1 MHSIRSYITFA
12 ILLLFFTTGGAFV
25 NSAQGSIFKFKFWNS
40 SSGTFTDRQASRHL
54 KKCIGIKPL
63 DNICYKSISS
73 DEILSTSIEKTYNHF
88 TPITP
93 IADEILFTGFSEL
106 PEEYDIWNSSINPY
120 NISLVGMKDTIMI
133 DVSRYCPPSVKHV
146 TSNFGFRKWR
156 HHNGIDLKVHRG
168 DTVKCA
174 FDGVVRVTRYDRRG
188 YGYFTIVRHNNGL
201 ETIYGHMQR
210 FLAHVGDTLKAGDP
224 VGMGGNTG
232 RSTGYHLHFE
242 LRYLGNPINPNDII
256 DFEKHT
262 AKNRVFVLTAQNFEY
277 KREIDKIR
285 YWTVKSGD
293 TLGRISQRTG
303 VSISKLCSLN
313 GITRKTI
320 LRIGRRIRYT

>member
-1 MHSIRSYITFA
+1 
-12 ILLLFFTTGGAFV
+12 
-25 NSAQGSIFKFKFWNS
+25 
-40 SSGTFTDRQASRHL
+40 
-54 KKCIGIKPL
+54 
-63 DNICYKSISS
+63 
-73 DEILSTSIEKTYNHF
+73 
-88 TPITP
+88 
-93 IADEILFTGFSEL
+93 
-106 PEEYDIWNSSINPY
+106 
-120 NISLVGMKDTIMI
+120 MKDTIMI
-133 DVSRYCPPSVKHV
+133 DVSGYHAPSLKHV

-156 HHNGIDLKVHRG
+156 HHYGIDLKVHRG

-174 FDGVVRVTRYDRRG
+174 FDGVVSVTRYDRRG

-201 ETIYGHMQR
+201 ETIYGHMSK
-210 FLAHVGDTLKAGDP
+210 FLAQVGDTLRAGDA

-256 DFEKHT
+256 DFESHS
-262 AKNRVFVLTAQNFEY
+262 AKNRVLVLTAQNFEY
-277 KREIDKIR
+277 KKEIDKIR
-285 YWTVKSGD
+285 YWTVRSGD

-303 VSISKLCSLN
+303 VSISKLCALN